1 MQLNIAVCSKY
12 CKKMFKFKSYNVSNA
27 EKKSKTE
34 NSNSSSSSS
43 SSSTGTLK
51 KPAAASSYSTGTLK
65 KTAASSY
72 VSPKKKTMPSARE
85 IKEVNNYQPPEY
97 SKKIYPKKTV
107 TNWKKNDTY
116 SSKNKSEKLVIPS
129 PHMKLE
135 RK

>member
-1 MQLNIAVCSKY
+1 
-12 CKKMFKFKSYNVSNA
+12 MFKFKSYNVSKA
-27 EKKSKTE
+27 EKKSETE

-43 SSSTGTLK
+43 SSLTGTS
-51 KPAAASSYSTGTLK
+51 SSYSTGTLK
-65 KTAASSY
+65 KTTSSSY

-107 TNWKKNDTY
+107 TDWHSNKTFSAKNETKKV
-116 SSKNKSEKLVIPS
+116 VIPS
-129 PHMKLE
+129 PHKKLE